1 MLLPF
6 VDTAF
11 QRVMATLRPS
21 RIFVDHGFDD
31 RPGAVQEQTRVLT
44 NCARPPRFCPGS
56 PRTSDSRLAA
66 RHLVRRAR
74 GEAPVLG
81 SWSGFWLSGI
91 ISSADMF
98 VGVNAGVIAEMWGFG
113 HFGVPTSPPWAGPVV
128 DAAIAEGER
137 RNKILRTGNSLP
149 AHLYSEDSSP
159 IPAWWWP
166 MNIEHLHREAMDEEL
181 YLKYKFRLQF
191 PFRPQ
196 IHVDRAT
203 QSVEFLHERMLLNAR
218 LAASYAIFFLRTR
231 LKEGITSSA
240 AALAGALAAARTADA
255 AAAAAAALEHT
266 QSLLDDEFLAAW
278 LARPV
283 ADIALWGTAHDPR
296 DVPLPPVNTGG
307 WANTGGWGNG
317 GGWGT
322 GWGDWPPVVRK
333 RRRMPRPYG
342 YRRMGVI
349 FRPREWSV
357 ADTDCGSVFVAG

>member
-1 MLLPF
+1 MVSMNSLHLCALRGDAPLPRQYGF
-6 VDTAF
+6 PHLRALWGDTP
-11 QRVMATLRPS
+11 L
-21 RIFVDHGFDD
+21 
-31 RPGAVQEQTRVLT
+31 
-44 NCARPPRFCPGS
+44 PPPQ
-56 PRTSDSRLAA
+56 
-66 RHLVRRAR
+66 RHL
-74 GEAPVLG
+74 
-81 SWSGFWLSGI
+81 
-91 ISSADMF
+91 
-98 VGVNAGVIAEMWGFG
+98 
-113 HFGVPTSPPWAGPVV
+113 GVPTSPPWAGPVV

-240 AALAGALAAARTADA
+240 AALAGALAAARAADA

-349 FRPREWSV
+349 FRPPRVVGRRYRLRERLRRWIDGLERRWRLDSRRCRK
-357 ADTDCGSVFVAG
+357 ATLALYILNRYPI